1 MGTFLIVMLF
11 YRRRVRRPRQRV
23 SAHFD
28 GSAHQRVIRRMKL
41 SHINTFTKAIMG
53 MKLRLI
59 FVGFV
64 SISKL
69 RV

>member
-28 GSAHQRVIRRMKL
+28 GRAHQRVIRRMKL
-41 SHINTFTKAIMG
+41 SHINAITKAIMG

-59 FVGFV
+59 FVGLPF
-64 SISKL
+64 IKT
-69 RV
+69 